1 MAGYSGTPLAA
12 KLGIKAGMN
21 LVLLAAPSDF
31 HMELPE
37 AVVVRRQARGRAD
50 VVLAFNTQM
59 ARIEP
64 RIHAWGS
71 MVFPSGG
78 LWLAWPK
85 KASGRPTDI
94 TDGALRSVLLP
105 VGMVDNKVCAVD
117 ASWTAL
123 RFVWRREHRA
133 LDAPPPK
140 GGSPAPMR

>member
-1 MAGYSGTPLAA
+1 VAGYSGTPLAT

-21 LVLLAAPSDF
+21 LALLLAPSDF
-31 HMELPE
+31 DMELP
-37 AVVVRRQARGRAD
+37 AGVVVRRQAGDRAD

-64 RIHAWGS
+64 RIGAWGS

-85 KASGRPTDI
+85 KASGHPTDI

-105 VGMVDNKVCAVD
+105 RGMVDNKVCAVD
-117 ASWTAL
+117 ATWTAL
-123 RFVWRREHRA
+123 RFVWRREHRV
-133 LDAPPPK
+133 LDAPP
-140 GGSPAPMR
+140 